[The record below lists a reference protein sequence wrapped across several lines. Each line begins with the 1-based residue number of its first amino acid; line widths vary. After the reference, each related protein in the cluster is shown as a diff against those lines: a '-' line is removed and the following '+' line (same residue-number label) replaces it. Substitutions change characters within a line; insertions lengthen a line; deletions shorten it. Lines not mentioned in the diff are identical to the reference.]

1 MMHAARV
8 RSLIC
13 EFEDDRGP
21 EEETDDDADDDAGA
35 DSSEDSSEAEQ
46 AATCPTFARC
56 QRFVDSLGLPGGT
69 LDAEHNICYCHAR
82 CAHRHPDTLE
92 RGPVQ
97 PPELASR
104 SLPRA
109 LFTPQV
115 NPGSPYRR
123 GESTLKTKAAYF
135 TTAGKRGA

>member
-46 AATCPTFARC
+46 ARMILVATNGGGSHWHADDQASLLQVFEDVANNLPT
-56 QRFVDSLGLPGGT
+56 LIT
-69 LDAEHNICYCHAR
+69 E
-82 CAHRHPDTLE
+82 
-92 RGPVQ
+92 
-97 PPELASR
+97 
-104 SLPRA
+104 
-109 LFTPQV
+109 
-115 NPGSPYRR
+115 
-123 GESTLKTKAAYF
+123 
-135 TTAGKRGA
+135 